1 MYFRIDT
8 GHRPRFGSLPP
19 PDRVK
24 RLPSWKG
31 SGTDGQGKGH
41 EDVLVVPGDISS
53 SLDRSAETLTELKER
68 YDEVRLRA
76 RHVGHV
82 DGL

>member
-1 MYFRIDT
+1 M
-8 GHRPRFGSLPP
+8 
-19 PDRVK
+19 K
-24 RLPSWKG
+24 KLPSWKG

-68 YDEVRLRA
+68 YDEVQERTRTQGGVCMGLNFSGRVLSVSSGGA
-76 RHVGHV
+76 R
-82 DGL
+82 